1 MDWIMPRADYAHLYK
16 TAQWQRLRTEQLRRA
31 PMCQCPH
38 CQGRRLVATV
48 VDHKTPHKGDKTLFF
63 DRSNLQSM
71 NKECHDRFKQ
81 SQEAGGA
88 GFLQGC
94 DEHGWP
100 LSREHHW
107 HASNT

>member
-1 MDWIMPRADYAHLYK
+1 MPHADYRRLYK
-16 TAQWQRLRTEQLRRA
+16 TAQWKRLRAAQLHRF

-38 CQGRRLVATV
+38 CQGGGLKATV
-48 VDHKTPHKGDKTLFF
+48 VDHITPHKGDRMLFF
-63 DRSNLQSM
+63 DRRNLQSM

-94 DEHGWP
+94 DENGWP

-107 HASNT
+107 HSLNHR